1 MIEKFADAGCTVR
14 GEFLDLKQT
23 SYYAFSSVP
32 LLAKFARDAGGTAGR
47 TSASG
52 T

>member
-1 MIEKFADAGCTVR
+1 MIEKFADAGCTLLS
-14 GEFLDLKQT
+14 EFPDLKQT
-23 SYYAFSSVP
+23 GYNAFSSVP

-52 T
+52 A